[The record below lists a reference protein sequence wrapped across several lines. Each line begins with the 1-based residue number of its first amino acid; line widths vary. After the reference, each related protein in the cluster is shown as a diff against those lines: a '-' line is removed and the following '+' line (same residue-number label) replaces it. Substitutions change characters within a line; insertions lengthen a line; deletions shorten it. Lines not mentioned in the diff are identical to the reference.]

1 MYVMQ
6 EEAEIRSMKDNTNP
20 KLRKLTRD

>member
-6 EEAEIRSMKDNTNP
+6 EESEIRVMKDNTNF
-20 KLRKLTRD
+20 KLCRLTRD

>member
-6 EEAEIRSMKDNTNP
+6 EESEIKSMIDNTNS
-20 KLRKLTRD
+20 KLCRLTRD

>member
-6 EEAEIRSMKDNTNP
+6 EESEIRSMKDNTNS
-20 KLRKLTRD
+20 KVCR